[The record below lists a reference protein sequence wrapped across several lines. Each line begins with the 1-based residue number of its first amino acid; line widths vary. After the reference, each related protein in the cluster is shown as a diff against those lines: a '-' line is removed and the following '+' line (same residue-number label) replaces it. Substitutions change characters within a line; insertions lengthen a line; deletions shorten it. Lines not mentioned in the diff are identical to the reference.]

1 DSSAP
6 ADNTSVAVAAGDTS
20 ILVGS
25 DSAPVKVV
33 VYEDFLCPFCR
44 ELEDSTRDFLR
55 ENAAKGKVQVEYQP
69 INLLQDY
76 SYSLRSLNAWGAVL
90 KNARPN
96 VALKLHDLFYENQP
110 YETSSDSTTDADI
123 AALVKK
129 AGGTSSAVTAA
140 LKVQNTSFLSSVAQ
154 VMNDKGIS
162 STPTV
167 FIDGKELDGL
177 GVPQM
182 VTAIEKA
189 VSGS

>member
-1 DSSAP
+1 MSTQNREQNRTAKAAAIRAEQARKERNRRIALIVGILVVLGAVVAAGAWYSSDSSAP

-110 YETSSDSTTDADI
+110 
-123 AALVKK
+123 
-129 AGGTSSAVTAA
+129 
-140 LKVQNTSFLSSVAQ
+140 
-154 VMNDKGIS
+154 
-162 STPTV
+162 
-167 FIDGKELDGL
+167 
-177 GVPQM
+177 
-182 VTAIEKA
+182 
-189 VSGS
+189 